1 MYTTKFY
8 KAAELWLYNCNTHNT
23 LSTISKYEQLIH
35 NHISPCFAD
44 RDCSSITQA
53 ELEHFYHSL
62 CQSPQRLSD
71 NNLRTIT
78 MLLNKIME
86 YAYRQDYVE
95 TLLYIRPHLSK
106 RRPIV
111 RVFTDSE
118 RMKLENFIYS
128 HRNPCTMAV
137 FLALYTGM
145 RLGEICA
152 IKWSDFDFE
161 RGALQITKTVQR
173 LKCPADN
180 DSRKT
185 RLVVTPPKTNSS
197 FRVIPLPDFAIPYI
211 YEDFSEEKEEFY
223 VIASNADSPQDP
235 RTVQYAYKKMLN
247 TLGISYLNF
256 HCLRHTFA
264 TRCVTNGWDVKT
276 LSEILGHND
285 IKITMEYYFHSSF
298 EYKKQQMNKITPFS

>member
-1 MYTTKFY
+1 MNATKFC
-8 KAAELWLYNCNTHNT
+8 KAAELWLYSCNTHNT
-23 LSTISKYEQLIH
+23 LSTISKYEQLIA
-35 NHISPCFAD
+35 NHISPCFSD
-44 RDCSSITQA
+44 RTCASITQA
-53 ELEHFYHSL
+53 EMECFYRSL
-62 CQSPQRLSD
+62 CQSPRRLSD
-71 NNLRTIT
+71 SNLRTVA

-86 YAYRQDYVE
+86 YAYQQAYVE
-95 TLLYIRPHLSK
+95 TLLHITPRLSK
-106 RRPIV
+106 RKPIV

-118 RMKLENFIYS
+118 RIKLENYVYS
-128 HRNPCTMAV
+128 HHEPYTMAV

-152 IKWSDFDFE
+152 VKWSDFDFE

-173 LKCPADN
+173 LKCPVDG

-185 RLVVTPPKTNSS
+185 RLIVTPPKSNAS

-211 YEDFSEEKEEFY
+211 YEGFSKEKKEFY
-223 VIASNADSPQDP
+223 VIASNANIPQDP

-247 TLGISYLNF
+247 MLGISYLNF

-285 IKITMEYYFHSSF
+285 IKITMDYYFHSSF
-298 EYKKQQMNKITPFS
+298 KYKKQQMNKIAPFS